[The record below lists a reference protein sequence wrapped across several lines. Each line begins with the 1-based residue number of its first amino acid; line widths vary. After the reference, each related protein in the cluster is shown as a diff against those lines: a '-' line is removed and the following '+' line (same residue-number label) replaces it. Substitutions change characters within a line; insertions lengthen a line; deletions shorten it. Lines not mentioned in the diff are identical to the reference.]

1 MFLGEYEYTVDD
13 KGRLAIPVR
22 YREELGDG
30 LVITRGFDGCL
41 FGFPRPFWEQLA
53 QQVAGLS
60 LGQTDARSLQRLL
73 FSGAAD
79 IGFDK
84 QGRVLIPQNLREY
97 AGMRDQVVIA
107 GLNRYFEIWAL
118 DRWQRQLES
127 LDVSASM
134 VAQQIAA
141 LNI

>member
-1 MFLGEYEYTVDD
+1 MFLGEYEYTIDD
-13 KGRLAIPVR
+13 KGRLAIPAR

-41 FGFPRPFWEQLA
+41 LGFPRPFWEQLA
-53 QQVAGLS
+53 QQVGSLS
-60 LGQTDARSLQRLL
+60 LGQVDSRSLQRLL

-97 AGMRDQVVIA
+97 GGMNDQVVIA
-107 GLNRYFEIWAL
+107 GLNRYFEIWAS
-118 DRWQRQLES
+118 DRWQKQLES
-127 LDVSASM
+127 LDVSASV